1 VAADV
6 RHQIVELLPRL
17 RRFAYVLTG
26 DADRSDDLVQE
37 TCVRALSRLDQW
49 EQGTRL
55 DSWMYRIA
63 QNAWIDRVR
72 AQKVRSELV
81 DTDATIRLACE
92 DGRQVIEN
100 QIALRDVFDAIAL
113 LPPDQKIV
121 VALVCI
127 EGLSYKRAA
136 ETLQIPM
143 GTLMSRLARARRT
156 LYIAIHGQPDTGSAK
171 AERSYGRAVR

>member
-1 VAADV
+1 VADDV

-26 DADRSDDLVQE
+26 DADRGDDLVQE

-63 QNAWIDRVR
+63 QNAWIDRAR
-72 AQKVRSELV
+72 SQKVRSELV
-81 DTDATIRLACE
+81 DTDTTTRLACE

-100 QIALRDVFDAIAL
+100 RIALREVFDAIAL
-113 LPPDQKIV
+113 LPPDQKIA
-121 VALVCI
+121 VALVCV
-127 EGLSYKRAA
+127 EGLSYRRAA

-143 GTLMSRLARARRT
+143 GTLMSRLARARQA
-156 LYIAIHGQPDTGSAK
+156 LYIAIHGQPDTVLAK
-171 AERSYGRAVR
+171 VE

>member
-1 VAADV
+1 MAADV

-26 DADRSDDLVQE
+26 DADRGDDLVQE

-49 EQGTRL
+49 KQGTRL

-72 AQKVRSELV
+72 SQGVRSEFV
-81 DTDATIRLACE
+81 DTDMTIRLACE
-92 DGRQVIEN
+92 DGRHVIEN
-100 QIALRDVFDAIAL
+100 RITLREVFDAIPL
-113 LPPDQKIV
+113 LPPDQKIA
-121 VALVCI
+121 VALVCV

-136 ETLQIPM
+136 ETLQIPI
-143 GTLMSRLARARRT
+143 GTLMSRLARGRRT
-156 LYIAIHGQPDTGSAK
+156 LYIAIHGQPDTTSAK
-171 AERSYGRAVR
+171 AERSHGQAVR